1 LDDKI
6 AIITGGAEGIGLAIA
21 KVLLKS
27 GVSGIAI
34 ADNSKDKG
42 QESIRQLSSEFG
54 ENKILFF
61 DGDMSQSKPFD
72 SKYFL

>member
-1 LDDKI
+1 
-6 AIITGGAEGIGLAIA
+6 
-21 KVLLKS
+21 
-27 GVSGIAI
+27 
-34 ADNSKDKG
+34 
-42 QESIRQLSSEFG
+42 LSSEFG